1 MMKTNPIS
9 GFTTFSC
16 IMCEDS
22 DSTCPDCSKELSVF
36 NTGFKAGE
44 NKQLSNIESYEGAYR
59 TIYQEGF
66 NQGSEKGL
74 SS

>member
-1 MMKTNPIS
+1 MMKCNPIT

-22 DSTCPDCSKELSVF
+22 DSTCTDCTKELSVF
-36 NTGFKAGE
+36 NTGFKAGKNNE
-44 NKQLSNIESYEGAYR
+44 PSKSEAYEGQYR

-66 NQGSEKGL
+66 KQGSEKGFV
-74 SS
+74 S